1 MKRMPE
7 LQVAPLNGSSAGC
20 VPSQFAPQTQRGRIF
35 KYQVLNGNNA
45 ALVRRVMAET
55 RSYLWTEMSNN

>member
-7 LQVAPLNGSSAGC
+7 LQVAPLTGSFAGGM
-20 VPSQFAPQTQRGRIF
+20 PNQFVPQTQRGRVF